1 MNSSVPASSSPPVT
15 LPAPATS
22 SAPSTSPAVAS
33 RVRLP
38 SAPARPR
45 PTAAPVAAISTGAVV
60 SGCGALVPWTGPPA
74 VLVASVATALA
85 VLVGWVVDRVVGA
98 TLTARRERSRFQESL
113 DAVDEVVTRLRAA
126 RTRELADWYPT
137 ADRLGAFDA
146 VRRPTRALV
155 LGVGRA
161 SSGLVLEGRP
171 EDDLEPGDPAVAR
184 LARLRAEAATLHEA
198 PLCVP
203 LSSTVRVVGPPVVA
217 EAVASGLR
225 RQLRAAGASAAQATS
240 AVDCVL
246 VDAVPSAGALPA
258 AEPPPVDTVVV
269 IGPDGEATVTLKDGR
284 PCRQSLRVA
293 FVSVLDDAARSV

>member
-1 MNSSVPASSSPPVT
+1 MDPSNPGT
-15 LPAPATS
+15 LSTSATS
-22 SAPSTSPAVAS
+22 STPLTSPRVAP

-38 SAPARPR
+38 PAPARPR
-45 PTAAPVAAISTGAVV
+45 PTAAPVAAMSTGAVL

-74 VLVASVATALA
+74 VLVSSVLTALA
-85 VLVGWVVDRVVGA
+85 VLVGWAVDRVVGA
-98 TLTARRERSRFQESL
+98 TLSARRERSRFLESL
-113 DAVDEVVTRLRAA
+113 DAVDEVVARLRAA
-126 RTRELADWYPT
+126 RSRELADWYPT
-137 ADRLGAFDA
+137 ADRFGASDA
-146 VRRPTRALV
+146 GRRPTRVLV

-171 EDDLEPGDPAVAR
+171 EDDLEATDPAVAR
-184 LARLRAEAATLHEA
+184 LARLRAEAATLDEA

-225 RQLRAAGASAAQATS
+225 RQLRSAGASVAQAAE

-246 VDAVPSAGALPA
+246 VGTVPAVGGLPA

-293 FVSVLDDAARSV
+293 FVSVFDDPARRV

>member
-1 MNSSVPASSSPPVT
+1 MASSTHATASTPV
-15 LPAPATS
+15 
-22 SAPSTSPAVAS
+22 TSPAVAS

-38 SAPARPR
+38 SAPVEPR
-45 PTAAPVAAISTGAVV
+45 PTAAPVAAITTGAVV
-60 SGCGALVPWTGPPA
+60 SGCGALVPWSGPPA
-74 VLVASVATALA
+74 VLVSSVATALA
-85 VLVGWVVDRVVGA
+85 VLVGWAVDRVVGA
-98 TLTARRERSRFQESL
+98 TLTARRERSRFLRSL
-113 DAVDEVVTRLRAA
+113 DAVDEIVTRLRAA
-126 RTRELADWYPT
+126 RSRELADWYPT
-137 ADRLGAFDA
+137 ADRVGASDA
-146 VRRPTRALV
+146 ARRPTRVLV

-184 LARLRAEAATLHEA
+184 LARLRAEAATLDGA

-225 RQLRAAGASAAQATS
+225 RQLRAAGASAAQAAE

-246 VDAVPSAGALPA
+246 VGAVPSGGVLSE

-293 FVSVLDDAARSV
+293 FVSVLDDAVRCV